1 MPEGEAVAFARSVLS
16 LIEDKLY
23 FTELDELAGKY
34 VGPRPSDKLRFNNNL
49 YKFIKTLPLALWED
63 QEQRKKFLTEY
74 INYLESETI
83 RELGRSKFN
92 KLSDNTVREKSNIL
106 DKNVSSRHVSGKHVS
121 GKHVSGKP
129 VSGKPVSGKK

>member
-23 FTELDELAGKY
+23 FTELDELAGQHA
-34 VGPRPSDKLRFNNNL
+34 GTRPSDKLRFNNNL

-92 KLSDNTVREKSNIL
+92 KLSDNTVREKSNVL

-121 GKHVSGKP
+121 GK
-129 VSGKPVSGKK
+129 PVSGKK